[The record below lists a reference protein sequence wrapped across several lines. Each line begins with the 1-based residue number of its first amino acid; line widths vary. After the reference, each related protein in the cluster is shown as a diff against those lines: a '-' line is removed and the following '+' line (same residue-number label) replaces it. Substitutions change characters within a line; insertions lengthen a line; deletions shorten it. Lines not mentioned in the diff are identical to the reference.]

1 VDAAKL
7 LSLNNAVPQ
16 LWSKAQTFDVAI
28 NALPATATEVP
39 LGIRIGTAGDYT
51 IKLNN
56 ATQNQT
62 VILVDNANGN
72 RINLNEQSSY
82 SFNTSNTGTITDRF
96 KIVTAPDINT
106 KLSIETNPE
115 ISATIQNKIL
125 ILNGLQET
133 SDVKIFDLTG
143 IEIQS
148 HEHVVNGQALVVKSN
163 SNLLFISIANKNQ
176 KSTLKLLN
184 Y

>member
-1 VDAAKL
+1 
-7 LSLNNAVPQ
+7 
-16 LWSKAQTFDVAI
+16 
-28 NALPATATEVP
+28 
-39 LGIRIGTAGDYT
+39 
-51 IKLNN
+51 
-56 ATQNQT
+56 
-62 VILVDNANGN
+62 VDNVAKKT
-72 RINLNEQSSY
+72 IDLKAIDCYTFTAEQGK
-82 SFNTSNTGTITDRF
+82 NTDRF

-106 KLSIETNPE
+106 KLNIASNPE
-115 ISATIQNKIL
+115 ISAIIQNKTL
-125 ILNGLQET
+125 ILNGLLET